1 MDAGIT
7 ESNNSFVEKNTD
19 INNNQ
24 ESENH
29 ELENHEAENHEPEN
43 HEPKNHEP
51 ENHEPE
57 NHEPENHDPENH
69 EAEYHEPENHEP
81 VNHEP
86 ENHEPE
92 KQAHFEQQNTQI
104 NDYHLEDVVPQVY
117 TKPGFI
123 QKLKDFFRKKSQV
136 ELRRESKWRK
146 VRTGTGNQAQKI
158 EHFKEKVEN
167 KQILNEIGDSVK
179 EITIN
184 KTELIWLLDNIHS
197 NGQIIKK
204 LQRRQSQFDGAMES
218 VSGISKNSK
227 TSKNSKNSGN
237 TGANSSADSK
247 LKVRQIMD
255 RLNSQ
260 IDELQTEKEYLQFDK
275 TKVQENLNLTSL
287 KLNECE
293 AEVSRKNGQISDLKL
308 DLELMQQ
315 AFDSSAGDFHGMAKN
330 FQRQLQHAI

>member
-1 MDAGIT
+1 MG
-7 ESNNSFVEKNTD
+7 
-19 INNNQ
+19 
-24 ESENH
+24 
-29 ELENHEAENHEPEN
+29 
-43 HEPKNHEP
+43 
-51 ENHEPE
+51 
-57 NHEPENHDPENH
+57 
-69 EAEYHEPENHEP
+69 
-81 VNHEP
+81 
-86 ENHEPE
+86 
-92 KQAHFEQQNTQI
+92 
-104 NDYHLEDVVPQVY
+104 
-117 TKPGFI
+117 
-123 QKLKDFFRKKSQV
+123 
-136 ELRRESKWRK
+136 
-146 VRTGTGNQAQKI
+146 
-158 EHFKEKVEN
+158 
-167 KQILNEIGDSVK
+167 
-179 EITIN
+179 TIN

-227 TSKNSKNSGN
+227 TSKNSQNSGN
-237 TGANSSADSK
+237 AGANSSADSK

-260 IDELQTEKEYLQFDK
+260 IEELQTEKEYLQFDK

-330 FQRQLQHAI
+330 FQRQLLDKMSHDIAL

>member
-1 MDAGIT
+1 MG
-7 ESNNSFVEKNTD
+7 
-19 INNNQ
+19 
-24 ESENH
+24 
-29 ELENHEAENHEPEN
+29 
-43 HEPKNHEP
+43 
-51 ENHEPE
+51 
-57 NHEPENHDPENH
+57 
-69 EAEYHEPENHEP
+69 
-81 VNHEP
+81 
-86 ENHEPE
+86 
-92 KQAHFEQQNTQI
+92 
-104 NDYHLEDVVPQVY
+104 
-117 TKPGFI
+117 
-123 QKLKDFFRKKSQV
+123 
-136 ELRRESKWRK
+136 
-146 VRTGTGNQAQKI
+146 
-158 EHFKEKVEN
+158 
-167 KQILNEIGDSVK
+167 
-179 EITIN
+179 TIN

-227 TSKNSKNSGN
+227 TSKNSGN
-237 TGANSSADSK
+237 AGANSSADSK

-330 FQRQLQHAI
+330 FQRQLLDIEMSHDIALSALKSGQKPAT